1 MNKTSNSKLTSISK
15 VLRHNMTREEKRL
28 WYDFLKKLPVT
39 FHRQKVIGKYVVD
52 FYCASKKLVIELDGF
67 QHYEEDGV
75 LKDAKRDAYLK
86 GLGIHVLRYT
96 NIDINKRF
104 DEICVDILKN
114 IDLLDYII
122 DI

>member
-1 MNKTSNSKLTSISK
+1 M
-15 VLRHNMTREEKRL
+15 
-28 WYDFLKKLPVT
+28 
-39 FHRQKVIGKYVVD
+39 
-52 FYCASKKLVIELDGF
+52 DGF
-67 QHYEEDGV
+67 QHYEEDGI

>member
-15 VLRHNMTREEKRL
+15 VLRHNMTTEEKRL

-86 GLGIHVLRYT
+86 DLGIHVLRYT